1 MGFREPDLAHA
12 AVSLLSRF
20 WRIAP
25 CGAGDAGS
33 GHDLGR
39 ITLGQTRLCLIQLR
53 LVLEGKIDSLWA
65 SKVVP
70 AHR

>member
-12 AVSLLSRF
+12 EVSLLSRF
-20 WRIAP
+20 RRIAP
-25 CGAGDAGS
+25 RGAGDAGS

-39 ITLGQTRLCLIQLR
+39 FTLGQNRLCLIQLR
-53 LVLEGKIDSLWA
+53 FVLEGKIDSLWS
-65 SKVVP
+65 SKVVE